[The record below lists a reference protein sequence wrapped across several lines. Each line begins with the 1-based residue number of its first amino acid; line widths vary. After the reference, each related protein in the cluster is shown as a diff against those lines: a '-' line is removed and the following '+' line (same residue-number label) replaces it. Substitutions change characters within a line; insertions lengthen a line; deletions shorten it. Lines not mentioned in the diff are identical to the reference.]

1 MLSRNHDGRDRTH
14 WLDERGQPAC
24 WNAHQECAEHK
35 VAVLTAANTA
45 LSERLAALTA
55 ALEWRDLQREKV
67 GCYVCG
73 HQGRP
78 YATTIYWDDQ
88 GRPHGFWTCS
98 EEHRLQMVRERNPYL
113 AAHPAAGQPAPA
125 AAEGE

>member
-1 MLSRNHDGRDRTH
+1 MTEHIEGVGMWGPRCEDC
-14 WLDERGQPAC
+14 EQPWPC
-24 WNAHQECAEHK
+24 R
-35 VAVLTAANTA
+35 AV
-45 LSERLAALTA
+45 LSERLAAVTA

-125 AAEGE
+125 SAEGA

>member
-45 LSERLAALTA
+45 LSERLAAVTA
-55 ALEWRDLQREKV
+55 ALVKQQDVEDHTLE
-67 GCYVCG
+67 CLPCL
-73 HQGRP
+73 HS
-78 YATTIYWDDQ
+78 DDC
-88 GRPHGFWTCS
+88 RIKD
-98 EEHRLQMVRERNPYL
+98 RLTADANVARADIL
-113 AAHPAAGQPAPA
+113 AAGQPAPA
-125 AAEGE
+125 AAEGS